1 MIQVLSVNRALRGGI
16 EIAEN
21 VECNISVSDTTLH
34 AFNQI
39 IHIKPDIIVVNMD
52 RKKMDVD
59 MLVRRIKK
67 MQAAE
72 GIPIL
77 MLAEYEDDVAQYLDD
92 GRSFMLPDDEE
103 DEVILSWIV
112 KKLGSKPKE
121 QCAKILVV
129 DDDPVVLE
137 TSEMFLGARYDV
149 RTSTSFKDALG
160 IMHSEKPAV
169 VLLDI
174 AMPEMD
180 GREAIKKIKS
190 EPELADI
197 PVLFQTGIAGTN
209 VVKECMK
216 LGAVGFVVKPLQKNT
231 LLEKVSETLGMARG
245 KKKKILMIDEFEFNL
260 SFMAGLIQDCCNVL
274 IAPATLYAINVL
286 EEKRPDIVYLNADN
300 SSYLIPRIR
309 EKVNSYRI
317 PLLLGTQGASNVN
330 VETELRKSNTYRLVL
345 PATKEALLDAIEK
358 GGKWKDDE
366 DNY

>member
-1 MIQVLSVNRALRGGI
+1 MIQILSVNRALKGG
-16 EIAEN
+16 
-21 VECNISVSDTTLH
+21 VKTCDGVDCNISASDTALH

-67 MQAAE
+67 MQAAD
-72 GIPIL
+72 GIPLL

-92 GRSFMLPDDEE
+92 GRSHMLPDDEE

-112 KKLGSKPKE
+112 KKLGSKPKD

-137 TSEMFLGARYDV
+137 TSAMFLGAKYDV
-149 RTSTSFKDALG
+149 RTTTSFKEALN
-160 IMHSEKPAV
+160 IMHNERPGV

-180 GREAIKKIKS
+180 GREAIRKIKD
-190 EPELADI
+190 EPDLADI

-209 VVKECMK
+209 VVKECLK

-260 SFMAGLIQDCCNVL
+260 SFLAGLLQDCCDVL
-274 IAPATLYAINVL
+274 IAPATLFAINVL
-286 EEKRPDIVYLNADN
+286 EEKRPDIVYVNADN
-300 SSYLIPRIR
+300 SSYLIPKVR
-309 EKVNSYRI
+309 EKANAYKI
-317 PLLLGTQGASNVN
+317 PLLLGTQGVSNMS
-330 VETELRKSNTYRLVL
+330 VETELRKPNTFRVEL
-345 PATKEALLDAIEK
+345 PATKDSLLGAIDGIGE
-358 GGKWKDDE
+358 WRVE
-366 DNY
+366 ESLY